1 MANWFNA
8 TETPH
13 GFVNSDKGLTRP
25 GAVCMPANTG
35 TAGTRVRRD
44 EFRKQRFLLV
54 ERHKSPEALFERGNS
69 GCEIV
74 AALREHPGKRR
85 VPREDAVENACT
97 FLLGGDV
104 TVQHA
109 DDAVE
114 VGDQS
119 TNPQCFARRG
129 GALKMTLVF
138 HLYVPNARFRDTLE
152 RYGVSL
158 LKHRKKPAS
167 LAQGET
173 RRPE

>member
-25 GAVCMPANTG
+25 GAGMPANTG

-44 EFRKQRFLLV
+44 EFRQQRFLLV
-54 ERHKSPEALFERGNS
+54 DRHKSPEAFFERGNS

-74 AALREHPGKRR
+74 ATLREHPGKRR
-85 VPREDAVENACT
+85 VPREEAVENACT
-97 FLLGGDV
+97 FFLRGDV
-104 TVQHA
+104 TVQQA

-119 TNPQCFARRG
+119 TNP
-129 GALKMTLVF
+129 
-138 HLYVPNARFRDTLE
+138 
-152 RYGVSL
+152 
-158 LKHRKKPAS
+158 
-167 LAQGET
+167 
-173 RRPE
+173 